1 MKRFKKYKLLLFEI
15 SETLGTICFMLAE
28 RGQDPFA
35 RKYRSILWN
44 HGMSLRKKSE
54 FLIGVKDESDKS
66 KDQAA
71 LMQAQ
76 KY

>member
-1 MKRFKKYKLLLFEI
+1 MKKFKKYKLLLFEI
-15 SETLGTICFMLAE
+15 CETLGTICFMLAE

-35 RKYRSILWN
+35 RKYRSILWD

-54 FLIGVKDESDKS
+54 LLIGVKDESDKS
-66 KDQAA
+66 KDQVS

>member
-1 MKRFKKYKLLLFEI
+1 MKIFKKYKLLLFEI
-15 SETLGTICFMLAE
+15 CETLGTICFMLAE
-28 RGQDPFA
+28 RGQVS
-35 RKYRSILWN
+35 RKYRSILWD
-44 HGMSLRKKSE
+44 HGLSLRKKSE

-66 KDQAA
+66 KDKAA

>member
-15 SETLGTICFMLAE
+15 CETLGTICFMLAE

-35 RKYRSILWN
+35 RKYRSIFWD
-44 HGMSLRKKSE
+44 HGKKLRQRSE

-66 KDQAA
+66 KDNAA
-71 LMQAQ
+71 IL
-76 KY
+76 